1 MIFTNLEKKNTKLKI
16 NYDFGKKTWFGTG
29 GNSSIFIKVNTL
41 GKLIFVLRFLPKRI
55 PIFVLGAG
63 SNIII
68 RDGGYKGI
76 VLKLGKD
83 FSQIK
88 VNKGSSRILVG
99 SAVKDAELAKF
110 CQNNNIGG
118 LEFLKGIPGTIG
130 GNIKMNAGCYGN
142 EISDFFISCR
152 VIDRNSKIKRLTKDD
167 LRFSYRKT
175 SIHKNLT
182 IIDAEFRYIFREN
195 SLIKKKLDKISVL
208 RKNTQPFAIRTG
220 GSTFRNPNK
229 KQTAWRLIDSIGYRG
244 KKLGGAK
251 VSQKHSN
258 FLINENN
265 ASSLDIELLGEDI
278 KEKIKKKYN
287 VNLEW
292 EIERIGCFKKI

>member
-1 MIFTNLEKKNTKLKI
+1 MIFTNLKKSSNFKI

-29 GNSSIFIKVNTL
+29 GNSFIFIKVNTIN
-41 GKLIFVLRFLPKRI
+41 KLIFFLKVLPKKI
-55 PIFVLGAG
+55 PIFILGAG

-76 VLKLGKD
+76 VLKLGRD

-88 VNKGSSRILVG
+88 VNKSNSRILVG
-99 SAVKDAELAKF
+99 SAVKDSELATF

-130 GNIKMNAGCYGN
+130 GIIKMNAGCYGN

-152 VIDRNSKIKRLTKDD
+152 VIDRNSRIRKLTKED

-182 IIDAEFRYIFREN
+182 IIDAEFRYIFRKN

-229 KQTAWRLIDSIGYRG
+229 KQSAWRLIDNIGYRG

-258 FLINENN
+258 FLVNDNN

-278 KEKIKKKYN
+278 KKKLKEN
-287 VNLEW
+287 IRL
-292 EIERIGCFKKI
+292 I

>member
-1 MIFTNLEKKNTKLKI
+1 MIFTNLEKKPSNLKI
-16 NYDFGKKTWFGTG
+16 NYDLGKKTWFGAG
-29 GNSSIFIKVNTL
+29 GNSSVFIKVNTL
-41 GKLIFVLRFLPKRI
+41 NKLIIVLKFLPKKI

-76 VLKLGKD
+76 VLKLGKE

-88 VNKGSSRILVG
+88 VNKNNSRILVG
-99 SAVKDAELAKF
+99 SAVKDSELAKF
-110 CQNNNIGG
+110 CQNNNISG

-152 VIDRNSKIKRLTKDD
+152 VIDRNSRIKKLTKEDIK
-167 LRFSYRKT
+167 FSYRNT
-175 SIHKNLT
+175 SINKSLT
-182 IIDAEFRYIFREN
+182 IIDAEFKFSFKKN
-195 SLIKKKLDKISVL
+195 SLIKKNLDKISTL

-220 GSTFRNPNK
+220 GSTFKNPNN
-229 KQTAWRLIDSIGYRG
+229 KQSAWRLIDSIGYRG

-265 ASSLDIELLGEDI
+265 ASSLDIELLGEEI
-278 KEKIKKKYN
+278 KEKVKKQYK

-292 EIERIGCFKKI
+292 EIERIGSFKKI

>member
-1 MIFTNLEKKNTKLKI
+1 MIFTNLKKSSNFKI

-29 GNSSIFIKVNTL
+29 GNSFIFIKVNTIN
-41 GKLIFVLRFLPKRI
+41 KLIFFLKVLPKKI
-55 PIFVLGAG
+55 PIFILGAG

-76 VLKLGKD
+76 VLKLGRD

-88 VNKGSSRILVG
+88 VNKSNSRILVG
-99 SAVKDAELAKF
+99 SAVKDSELAKF

-152 VIDRNSKIKRLTKDD
+152 VIDRNSRIRKLTKED

-182 IIDAEFRYIFREN
+182 IIDAEFRYIFRKN

-229 KQTAWRLIDSIGYRG
+229 KQSAWRLIDNIGYRG

-258 FLINENN
+258 FLVNDND

-278 KEKIKKKYN
+278 KEKVKRKYKI
-287 VNLEW
+287 NLEW